1 MTGACDWPCLTAYFF
16 SLTNDELR
24 SAFVGLFII
33 LPMLSTICHEAGH
46 YYAAKL
52 CGIDSEEF
60 ALGREPALLRVRV
73 TPSGCNLALRM
84 FPVGGKVTYDD
95 RYWQLSYAKRAF
107 MSAAGWLADVTVA
120 VAAIASACLMGATGP
135 IATIACGMIGLRAA
149 VNMLPVTSDGRKT
162 LLYLWLAATDR
173 NNRPSQ

>member
-1 MTGACDWPCLTAYFF
+1 MLGACDWPCLTAYFF

-24 SAFVGLFII
+24 CAFVGLFII

-60 ALGREPALLRVRV
+60 ALGRGPALLRVRV
-73 TPSGCNLALRM
+73 TPSGCKFALRM

-107 MSAAGWLADVTVA
+107 MSGGRLAGGCARR
-120 VAAIASACLMGATGP
+120 GYRHR
-135 IATIACGMIGLRAA
+135 IGL
-149 VNMLPVTSDGRKT
+149 PDGR
-162 LLYLWLAATDR
+162 YRSDRDHRVRHDRSPRRRQPAAR
-173 NNRPSQ
+173 HERR